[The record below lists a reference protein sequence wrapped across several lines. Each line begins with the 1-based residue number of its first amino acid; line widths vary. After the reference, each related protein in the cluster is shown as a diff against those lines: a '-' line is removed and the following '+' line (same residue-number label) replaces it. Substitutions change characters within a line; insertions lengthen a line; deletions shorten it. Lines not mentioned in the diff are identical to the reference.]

1 MIFLKNPPKKH
12 LCLLLLQSSF
22 FILLVQGCGKAYKV
36 EKFKEYR
43 LHIVE
48 SPIPLEKEFQELIE
62 KFNELAGQ
70 RVLTYENDPTK
81 ANSPIIVTSG
91 LKART
96 SGKVGLGQWIAES
109 ETSESAL
116 TLEGNKSKQK
126 IRYSMRLEFDMEY
139 FTTRSEKTAANSY
152 DKQKLFFHE
161 AGHGLEMNHNTKE
174 TSDLMYPDISG
185 NKDFQLFFQQV
196 RQYMRN

>member
-1 MIFLKNPPKKH
+1 M
-12 LCLLLLQSSF
+12 
-22 FILLVQGCGKAYKV
+22 QGCGKAYKV